1 MSIRELL
8 SDSFGVIGRELPL
21 GLAALTEV
29 LSEKV
34 VRITVDEESIDVRV
48 DRGSLEAEPASEI
61 VADASIVTGSQ
72 TISDVLAAR
81 VSLRDAVLSGKL
93 HVKAELSSV
102 STLHEGLLVYTHAA
116 VRCPGFLLLLA
127 RFEDHRT
134 NRAEAPRTET

>member
-1 MSIRELL
+1 
-8 SDSFGVIGRELPL
+8 
-21 GLAALTEV
+21 
-29 LSEKV
+29 